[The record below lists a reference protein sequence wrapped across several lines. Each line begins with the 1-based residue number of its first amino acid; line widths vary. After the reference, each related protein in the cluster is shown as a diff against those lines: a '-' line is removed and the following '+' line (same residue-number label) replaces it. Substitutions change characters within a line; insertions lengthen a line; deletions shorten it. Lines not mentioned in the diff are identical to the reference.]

1 MMLFKLSIRNMRK
14 SIKDYMIYFMTLVLG
29 VAVFYVFNSLESQQA
44 MLSLSSDTREI
55 VTLITEMINYVSV
68 FVSIILGFLIVYA
81 NNFLIRRRKKEFGV
95 YMTLGMGKKNISVI
109 LLIET
114 ILIGLLSLVIGLVI
128 GIFASQL
135 TSIVVAKLFSADM
148 TQYQFVYSSSATVKS
163 ILYFGI
169 IYLIVMVFNMI
180 SIGRY
185 QLIDLLQAHRKN
197 ESIKTKNLGVC
208 VLLFLISVGMLA
220 FAYYQVTQVF
230 NGSQL
235 DLLGQMILVG
245 CAGTFLL
252 FYSLSGFILRV
263 VQMNK
268 GHYLKGLNCFVLRQ
282 MNATINTTVVSISII
297 CLLQFFTI
305 CILSTAFA
313 VNETLKKDLRDLNP
327 VDVSITSY
335 VSMDEGIQGNES
347 DVFEVLN
354 QVDITP
360 TDFSEYTVAN
370 VYSNNVY
377 MKDSLAP
384 IIDQIHKSFPYLQLD
399 EAQESFM
406 SVSDYNKI
414 AKQFGNEEIEL
425 ADNQYVAIAD
435 YDNMKNLRDQSM
447 AMGTPITIDGQSL
460 VPKFDHCVY
469 GFVVNSASHMNM
481 GILIIPDQYVKNME
495 LRAMHFN
502 ADYAGDK
509 EHTKVM
515 EERFK
520 TLEERGDLD
529 FTVYSRIAMQE
540 SATGLTVLFIFI
552 GLYLG
557 IIFLISGAA
566 ILALK
571 QLSESSD
578 NVERYKVL
586 RKIGTSERMINHS
599 LFVQIGIFF
608 AMPLSLACIH
618 SVFGIQVANKLLA
631 LFNQNDMLAP
641 IAITALFIIIIYGS
655 YFIITYLGSRSII
668 KEDSM
673 V

>member
-1 MMLFKLSIRNMRK
+1 
-14 SIKDYMIYFMTLVLG
+14 MIYFMTLVLG

-44 MLSLSSDTREI
+44 MLNISNDTRDI
-55 VTLITEMINYVSV
+55 VRLITEMISYVSV

-109 LLIET
+109 LLVET
-114 ILIGLLSLVIGLVI
+114 VLIGLLSLIIGLVI

-135 TSIVVAKLFSADM
+135 TSIVVAKMFSADM
-148 TQYQFVYSSSATVKS
+148 SQYQFVYSSSATIKTF
-163 ILYFGI
+163 IYFGI
-169 IYLIVMVFNMI
+169 IYLIVMLFNMI

-185 QLIDLLQAHRKN
+185 QLIDLLHAHRKN

-208 VLLFLISVGMLA
+208 VLLFLISVVMLGY
-220 FAYYQVTQVF
+220 AYYQVTQVF
-230 NGSQL
+230 NGSQI

-245 CAGTFLL
+245 CTATFLL

-268 GHYLKGLNCFVLRQ
+268 KHYLKGLNCFVLRQ

-313 VNETLKKDLRDLNP
+313 INDTINKDLKELTP
-327 VDVSITSY
+327 MDVSITAY
-335 VSMDEGIQGNES
+335 GTQGTEEAFFNILE
-347 DVFEVLN
+347 EQGLA
-354 QVDITP
+354 P
-360 TDFSEYTVAN
+360 EDFSYYSLSKEYNGEITL
-370 VYSNNVY
+370 
-377 MKDSLAP
+377 KESLAP
-384 IIDQIHKSFPYLQLD
+384 VIEGIHKNFPYLELD
-399 EAQESFM
+399 DVLENFM
-406 SVSDYNKI
+406 SVSEYNKI
-414 AKQFGNEEIEL
+414 AEKFGNETIEL
-425 ADNQYVAIAD
+425 ADNQYVTICD
-435 YDNMKNLRDQSM
+435 YDNMKNFRDEAM
-447 AMGTPITIDGQSL
+447 AKGAIINIDGHSL
-460 VPKFDHCVY
+460 VPKLNHSIN
-469 GFVVNSASHMNM
+469 GTVVNSSSHING
-481 GILIIPDQYVKNME
+481 GIVVIPDQYVKNME
-495 LRAMHFN
+495 VNSLIFN

-509 EHTKVM
+509 DHAKELEIK
-515 EERFK
+515 FK
-520 TLEERGDLD
+520 GLEDQAD
-529 FTVYSRIAMQE
+529 FDFRIYSRTAMLE
-540 SATGLTVLFIFI
+540 SATGLTALFIFI

-578 NVERYKVL
+578 NMERYKIL
-586 RKIGTSERMINHS
+586 RKMGTSERMINRS

-608 AMPLSLACIH
+608 AMPLTLACIH
-618 SVFGIQVANKLLA
+618 SIFGIQVANKIMA

-641 IAITALFIIIIYGS
+641 ISATAIFILLIYGS